1 MNALENNFRT
11 IDTSDTYSSGHL
23 ERMIGK
29 IIQSNRSDYFTVA
42 KAVFPYKALLD

>member
-23 ERMIGK
+23 ERMIDK
-29 IIQSNRSDYFTVA
+29 IIQSKSDYFTVA